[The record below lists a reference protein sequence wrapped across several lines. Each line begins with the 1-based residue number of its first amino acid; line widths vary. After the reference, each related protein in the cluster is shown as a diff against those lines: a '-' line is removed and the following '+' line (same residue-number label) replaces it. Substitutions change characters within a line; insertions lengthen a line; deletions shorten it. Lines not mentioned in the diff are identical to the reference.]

1 MSTIFYNKALYIL
14 RIYYTEKKELLPF
27 QKLVNEIKKEES
39 FKLLNLITTN
49 KILKDIYTKF
59 KTFYTNQINTP
70 QQIKM
75 PHYIK
80 SPNQNYFPIEKTTI
94 TINNKKYFKIS
105 FSYYAQQLDLKKH
118 IFNNNQLNYYVKYF
132 NINKLSDIY
141 IRVPSK
147 LDGKQL
153 YNIKLLPLFKNHW
166 INLIIS
172 FKELKNK
179 ITTLK
184 NEEIMAID
192 IGINNLITSV
202 TNSGYAFI
210 IDGKYLKSINRLYN
224 KKLALYNMQRRNQKE
239 KTKKIFFLTNARN
252 NKIKDYIYKATKYVI
267 NYAIEN
273 KIEKIVIG
281 YNKKLKENCINH
293 NSKQYLD
300 KIKNQNLIQ
309 IPIRKIIDR
318 LSYLAKIN
326 NIQFIEINE
335 AYTSICSFYDNEL
348 IQYHSTYKGKR
359 IKRGLFITSDNQ
371 YVNADVNAALN
382 ILAKSKT
389 DTLANIAR
397 LRNSG
402 KVIPKRIFINK
413 NL

>member
-1 MSTIFYNKALYIL
+1 MSY
-14 RIYYTEKKELLPF
+14 
-27 QKLVNEIKKEES
+27 QKLASEIKKEES

-59 KTFYTNQINTP
+59 KTFYTKQINSP
-70 QQIKM
+70 QKIKI

-80 SPNQNYFPIEKTTI
+80 SPNQNYLPIENTTI

-105 FSYYAQQLDLKKH
+105 FSYYAKQLDLQNH
-118 IFNNNQLNYYVKYF
+118 IFNNAQINYYVKYF
-132 NINKLSDIY
+132 NIYKLSDIY
-141 IRVPSK
+141 IRIPSRVDEK
-147 LDGKQL
+147 KL

-179 ITTLK
+179 LTTLTSK
-184 NEEIMAID
+184 EIMAID

-202 TNSGYAFI
+202 TNSGHAFI
-210 IDGKYLKSINRLYN
+210 IDGKYLKSINHLYN
-224 KKLALYNMQRRNQKE
+224 KKLALYNMQKKNQKE

-273 KIEKIVIG
+273 KIKIIVIG
-281 YNKKLKENCINH
+281 YNKNFKNNCVKH
-293 NSKQYLD
+293 DSSKYTD

-318 LSYLAKIN
+318 LSYLAKTN

-335 AYTSICSFYDNEL
+335 AYTSICSFYDNEP
-348 IQYHSTYKGKR
+348 IQYHNTYKGKR

-382 ILAKSKT
+382 ILVKSKT
-389 DTLANIAR
+389 DTLANLTR

-402 KVIPKRIFINK
+402 KVIPKRIFINRI
-413 NL
+413 L